1 MKGDYNDNKREVS
14 SIPKSLDGEAKVEKK
29 KRQNTLGEIIF
40 QDKAFIRNF
49 KNKKLTFLKKALV
62 LPLPL
67 LLHPPDTLYFCVY

>member
-1 MKGDYNDNKREVS
+1 MIIKERSALFQKAWMEKLRL
-14 SIPKSLDGEAKVEKK
+14 KKK